1 MTHIAYATADDSS
14 RLPFKDRR
22 TSLKVAGVIL
32 IVLGAMAGCFTALTP
47 VGIYVAAQ
55 AQAQVQ
61 RNAPP
66 GSANSMI
73 SAGGADMRS
82 MVMAVVFYAVAAAV
96 QIWAGIGAV
105 RVRRWVRPV
114 MLVVCW
120 TWLVSGVM
128 GIVFWLAATPNY
140 QQVMTA
146 GMPPNAPQPPR
157 ALIYAIMGFTVAL
170 MTLFMVAL
178 PGLFAWL
185 FQRKGVQE
193 TLDYFDNRVAWTD
206 HCPTPVLAVSGWL
219 LISAV
224 SFLSY
229 LAFGVLPFFGA
240 VLNGPVAIAG
250 LVAWAALLTLLA
262 WLVYRLRPSGWWGTA
277 IAMTLLCVST
287 IFTFSRVG
295 WDEVYRKAGYSERDI
310 DVLMRFGGSSPLWTV
325 IFVAAFNVFLIVY
338 LLRVRKYFEKQPDA
352 PAPEPAPAS
361 AEHVPPAHV
370 AGAAQQL

>member
-1 MTHIAYATADDSS
+1 MTHIAYATADDAS

-22 TSLKVAGVIL
+22 TSLKVVGVIL
-32 IVLGAMAGCFTALTP
+32 IVLGAMAGCFSALTP
-47 VGIYVAAQ
+47 VAIYVAAQ
-55 AQAQVQ
+55 AQASAQAAAQ
-61 RNAPP
+61 RAAPP
-66 GSANSMI
+66 GTTTTTMVPVA
-73 SAGGADMRS
+73 GADVRS

-96 QIWAGIGAV
+96 QIWVGIGAV
-105 RVRRWVRPV
+105 RIRRWSRPV
-114 MLVVCW
+114 MLVICY
-120 TWLVSGVM
+120 TWLVTGVM

-157 ALIYAIMGFTVAL
+157 ALVYAIMGFTVAL
-170 MTLFMVAL
+170 MSVFMVAI

-206 HCPTPVLAVSGWL
+206 RCPTPVLAVSGWL
-219 LISAV
+219 LLSAV

-229 LAFGVLPFFGA
+229 LAFGVLPFFGTM
-240 VLNGPVAIAG
+240 LSGPVAIAG
-250 LVAWAALLTLLA
+250 LLAWAALLVLLA
-262 WLVYRLRPSGWWGTA
+262 WLVYRLRPAGWWGTA
-277 IAMTLLCVST
+277 VAMTLLCVST

-325 IFVAAFNVFLIVY
+325 IFVALFNVFLIVY
-338 LLRVRKYFEKQPDA
+338 LLKVRKYFTGASDPQAPQEDA
-352 PAPEPAPAS
+352 PQA
-361 AEHVPPAHV
+361 
-370 AGAAQQL
+370 AGAALRV

>member
-1 MTHIAYATADDSS
+1 MTHIAYATADDAS

-32 IVLGAMAGCFTALTP
+32 IVLGAMAGCFSVLTP
-47 VGIYVAAQ
+47 VGVYVAGKAQ
-55 AQAQVQ
+55 AQAQAQ
-61 RNAPP
+61 ANAKRAALP
-66 GSANSMI
+66 GTTTTVSV
-73 SAGGADMRS
+73 GGPDARS
-82 MVMAVVFYAVAAAV
+82 MAMAVVFYAVAAGV
-96 QIWAGIGAV
+96 QIWVGIGAV

-114 MLVVCW
+114 MLVICY
-120 TWLVSGVM
+120 TWLVTGAM

-146 GMPPNAPQPPR
+146 GLPPNAPQPPR
-157 ALIYAIMGFTVAL
+157 ALVYAIMGFTVAL
-170 MTLFMVAL
+170 MALFMVAL

-206 HCPTPVLAVSGWL
+206 RCPTPVLAVSGWL
-219 LISAV
+219 VLSAV

-240 VLNGPVAIAG
+240 VLNGPPAIAG
-250 LVAWAALLTLLA
+250 LVAGAAVMFVLA
-262 WLVYRLRPSGWWGTA
+262 WLVYRLRPAGWWGTA
-277 IAMTLLCVST
+277 ICMTLLSVST

-295 WDEVYRKAGYSERDI
+295 WDEFYRKAGYSERDI

-325 IFVAAFNVFLIVY
+325 IFVALFNVFLVVY
-338 LLRVRKYFEKQPDA
+338 LLKVRKYFAQAPDA
-352 PAPEPAPAS
+352 QAPQEVAPQA
-361 AEHVPPAHV
+361 
-370 AGAAQQL
+370 AGAALRV